1 MRGLKLE
8 GGFVKRLRS
17 TPTAIVH
24 GAPSERSTSVRACS
38 FANAVNSCCKLTE
51 AIGIAS
57 RQNMSGGM
65 AGGSAS
71 SRHLKSNKEL
81 ESGISLP
88 ELFART

>member
-17 TPTAIVH
+17 TPTAIVD
-24 GAPSERSTSVRACS
+24 GAPSECSTSVRACS

-57 RQNMSGGM
+57 RQNMRAGM
-65 AGGSAS
+65 AGGRPVQSAM
-71 SRHLKSNKEL
+71 KSNKEK
-81 ESGISLP
+81 
-88 ELFART
+88 RN

>member
-57 RQNMSGGM
+57 RQNMRAGM
-65 AGGSAS
+65 RRVGQLKAS
-71 SRHLKSNKEL
+71 EKQQGKRN
-81 ESGISLP
+81 
-88 ELFART
+88 